1 MPVVGVALGGVLKSL
16 IGLRIPSVGAP
27 IAESR
32 LFPCIHYHQ
41 CRVSVCE
48 VDVKDGRLIFVLE
61 WAIDDL
67 IAYII
72 SIVLAI
78 GVALRLC

>member
-1 MPVVGVALGGVLKSL
+1 MADCQSGEGKSEYKISSL
-16 IGLRIPSVGAP
+16 P

-48 VDVKDGRLIFVLE
+48 VDVKDRRLILYLE
-61 WAIDDL
+61 WAIDDRSV
-67 IAYII
+67 YII
-72 SIVLAI
+72 SIALAI